1 MTKTQIIE
9 IFQIAVSVILII
21 LILLQARGVGLGS
34 TFGGEG
40 NFYFTK
46 RGAEKTIFILTI
58 ITAAAFIGLALHNLI
73 IDSSI

>member
-1 MTKTQIIE
+1 MTKSQIIE
-9 IFQIAVSVILII
+9 AAQIAVSVLLII

-58 ITAAAFIGLALHNLI
+58 IVAIAFMGLASYSLMVQ
-73 IDSSI
+73 